1 MHPLCKATCTCLYTV
16 WFIQVYISFWRVW
29 TFFLIYLP
37 TEILDV
43 LWILIP
49 LRIWWSYET
58 SFEKNR
64 YMHKSQQSCI
74 SCQGFMNFLAA
85 TPGSPRVKNNL
96 APNLLPSRF
105 HRYFFMLLN
114 PWLWDVS
121 MSESITPQLNRL
133 SWFTLTL
140 VPSKYFT
147 LTEGK
152 GREHNPCG

>member
-1 MHPLCKATCTCLYTV
+1 MTSMLLNPIVQSQSHLTGP
-16 WFIQVYISFWRVW
+16 ISIIWSNRS
-29 TFFLIYLP
+29 LP
-37 TEILDV
+37 SPWNILF
-43 LWILIP
+43 P